1 MPGVLGPSVANSKGN
16 AALHN
21 HLHTSAMRIFIMD
34 VKSHISTRRSG
45 NRSASFYVET
55 SCDSVGDFAFRA
67 STACAVSSVSLPAV
81 GVKELQ
87 RNDAAAVAL
96 SLWEEMV
103 SSALVG

>member
-1 MPGVLGPSVANSKGN
+1 MAGVLGLSVATSEGK

-21 HLHTSAMRIFIMD
+21 HLHTSVMRIFIMD

-55 SCDSVGDFAFRA
+55 SCDSVDDFAFRA

-96 SLWEEMV
+96 PIWEGMV
-103 SSALVG
+103 YSALVG